1 MQCHWL
7 PSVLSVIM
15 CLCRSQRKHAC
26 TQVHFTPAI
35 FYKLQGCSL
44 QVKEAMAAVALLHNH
59 VLKEQEAIGG
69 ATKGKAKVKG
79 KAKEA
84 SEEGVLL
91 WARQVSGEGVHLKK
105 WRLILRNLPFNV
117 SL

>member
-15 CLCRSQRKHAC
+15 CLCHSQLMHAC
-26 TQVHFTPAI
+26 TKMHFTPSI
-35 FYKLQGCSL
+35 VYKFQDCSL

-69 ATKGKAKVKG
+69 ATKGKAKGKG
-79 KAKEA
+79 KAKQA
-84 SEEGVLL
+84 PEEGVLL